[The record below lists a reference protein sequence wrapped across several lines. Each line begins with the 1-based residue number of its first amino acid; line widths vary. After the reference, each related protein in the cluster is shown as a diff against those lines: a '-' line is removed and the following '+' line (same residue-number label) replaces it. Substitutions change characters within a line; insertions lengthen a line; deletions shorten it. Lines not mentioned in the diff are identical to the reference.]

1 MLIQLSFHEA
11 ALYFWYVKTCLHT
24 RHLKV
29 ERHGLETS
37 LFPVFERLS
46 EHATMT
52 DGHSGLNVGHY
63 WKEEGGRLH

>member
-11 ALYFWYVKTCLHT
+11 ALLFWYIKTCLHT

-29 ERHGLETS
+29 GRHGLETS
-37 LFPVFERLS
+37 LFTVFERLS

-52 DGHSGLNVGHY
+52 DGPSGLNVGHY
-63 WKEEGGRLH
+63 RKDGGGQLH